1 MLAAFISWQ
10 RWTLRRRSTSA
21 VLSAK
26 ELSTTAEKDV
36 HTALENL
43 LMFEEQF
50 TSAGDPGSAAEAQV
64 YDPGASHQTA
74 HTIALLRAHE
84 ARVEPL
90 SWAYGTEAFGRFWL
104 EFFDGGVQRTTAGL
118 VK

>member
-1 MLAAFISWQ
+1 M
-10 RWTLRRRSTSA
+10 
-21 VLSAK
+21 
-26 ELSTTAEKDV
+26 AEKDV

-50 TSAGDPGSAAEAQV
+50 TSAGDPGSAAETHV
-64 YDPGASHQTA
+64 YDPGASHQAT

-90 SWAYGTEAFGRFWL
+90 SWADVPGGFWPMYGTE
-104 EFFDGGVQRTTAGL
+104 L
-118 VK
+118 VTS